1 MRLQTL
7 AYIHLLL
14 NHFPTV
20 AFLIGLG
27 LFIGAWYVKSAY
39 MKRMSLGI
47 FLIVSLIS
55 IPVYMT
61 GKAAQTAIKDQPGV
75 SAVLT
80 ETHQDAALLA
90 IAFME
95 ITGVLSWLGLWQFRR
110 LSRASNG
117 NQMAVLV
124 FSVLTFVLM
133 ARASYMGGEIRHP
146 EINAQGAD
154 PKADP
159 VDSELIQASSIAGF
173 VNTSNWAW
181 PTLETLHFMGLSM
194 IMGVA
199 LLVNLR
205 TLGVGKNISF
215 AALHRMLPW
224 GILGFAINVSTG
236 FLFFVTT
243 PDQYTTN
250 LALHIKMILMMIA
263 ALNIF
268 YFTTFDETWKLGPGA
283 DAPVRAKVVTTF
295 TLVLWIG
302 VVYFGRMMPFIG
314 NSF

>member
-1 MRLQTL
+1 M
-7 AYIHLLL
+7 
-14 NHFPTV
+14 

-27 LFIGAWYVKSAY
+27 LFIAAWYLKSDY
-39 MKRMSLGI
+39 MKRMSLGV
-47 FLIVSLIS
+47 FLIISLIS

-61 GKAAQTAIKDQPGV
+61 GKAAQAAIKDQPGV

-95 ITGVLSWLGLWQFRR
+95 LTGVLSWLALWEFRR
-110 LSRASNG
+110 SSRASNG
-117 NQMAVLV
+117 NQIAVLV
-124 FSVLTFVLM
+124 LSLITFVLM
-133 ARASYMGGEIRHP
+133 ARASYIGGEIRHP
-146 EINAQGAD
+146 EITVQAAD
-154 PKADP
+154 PP
-159 VDSELIQASSIAGF
+159 DSELIQAAWIAGF
-173 VNTSNWAW
+173 VNTTNWAW

-199 LLVNLR
+199 LIINLR
-205 TLGVGKNISF
+205 ILGVAKNISF

-236 FLFFVTT
+236 FFFFVTT
-243 PDQYTTN
+243 PDQYTQN

-263 ALNIF
+263 TLNIF
-268 YFTTFDETWKLGPGA
+268 YFTTFDETWKLAPGA
-283 DAPVRAKVVTTF
+283 DAPIRAKVVTTF
-295 TLVLWIG
+295 TVALWIG